1 MGTIISHCREAVSSP
16 DPWTKTSKFLFAQ
29 GLTYLSMGGLLF
41 ASPRTFG
48 SLVFIEDSQMT
59 NIEAWRLLGMEVG
72 IVGYFYATNA
82 RSKHFAKTSVLD
94 RILPVPLLLVGQ
106 AQLGTPKVLCYLFAV
121 VEPLLGVLTSLSLTS
136 EENTES
142 KKD

>member
-1 MGTIISHCREAVSSP
+1 
-16 DPWTKTSKFLFAQ
+16 
-29 GLTYLSMGGLLF
+29 LSMGGLLL

-48 SLVFIEDSQMT
+48 SLMFIEDSQMT
-59 NIEAWRLLGMEVG
+59 NIEAWRLVGMEIAV
-72 IVGYFYATNA
+72 VGYFYATNA

-106 AQLGTPKVLCYLFAV
+106 AQLGAPKVLCYLFAV

-136 EENTES
+136 EEKNES
-142 KKD
+142 DKKDPKKRTSRRLW